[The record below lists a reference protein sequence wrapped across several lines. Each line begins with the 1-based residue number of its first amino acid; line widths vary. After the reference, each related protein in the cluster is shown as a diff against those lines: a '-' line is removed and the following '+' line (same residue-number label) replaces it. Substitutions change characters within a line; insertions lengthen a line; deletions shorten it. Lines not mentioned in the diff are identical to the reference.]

1 MVVVLHKARE
11 LYIIKKT
18 GMREV
23 MGLFRVVVEAHGTTR
38 QTFAKH
44 VTACGL
50 ALGLR
55 MTGTAAA
62 LIRHNSSLFRTFT
75 PLNVDIST
83 VYRAERTQSLL
94 LQDRKFSWS
103 YIPSYGRCALVTK
116 RRRSRVSVD
125 FCYSLCLYVGEVT
138 RTSNYSKVPTNAIL
152 PSKVRGLEERTST
165 YLDVPA
171 SNRM

>member
-18 GMREV
+18 GTREV
-23 MGLFRVVVEAHGTTR
+23 VGLFRVVVEAHGTTR

-62 LIRHNSSLFRTFT
+62 LIRHNLSRIYTSKCRYSHNLQSRENSIASS
-75 PLNVDIST
+75 SK
-83 VYRAERTQSLL
+83 
-94 LQDRKFSWS
+94 LQ
-103 YIPSYGRCALVTK
+103 V
-116 RRRSRVSVD
+116 
-125 FCYSLCLYVGEVT
+125 
-138 RTSNYSKVPTNAIL
+138 
-152 PSKVRGLEERTST
+152 
-165 YLDVPA
+165 
-171 SNRM
+171 

>member
-18 GMREV
+18 GTREV
-23 MGLFRVVVEAHGTTR
+23 VGLFRVVVEAHGTTR

-62 LIRHNSSLFRTFT
+62 LIRHNLSRISDITKQRELNRFFFKIASLAG
-75 PLNVDIST
+75 VK
-83 VYRAERTQSLL
+83 SLVT
-94 LQDRKFSWS
+94 
-103 YIPSYGRCALVTK
+103 GRYALVTK

-125 FCYSLCLYVGEVT
+125 FCYSPCLCVREV
-138 RTSNYSKVPTNAIL
+138 RRISEYSKVSTNVIL
-152 PSKVRGLEERTST
+152 PSKFCDLEERTSA

-171 SNRM
+171 SNRV

>member
-18 GMREV
+18 GTREV
-23 MGLFRVVVEAHGTTR
+23 VGLFRVVVEAHGTTR

-62 LIRHNSSLFRTFT
+62 LIRHNLSRISDIYTSKCRYSHNLQSRENSIASS
-75 PLNVDIST
+75 SK
-83 VYRAERTQSLL
+83 
-94 LQDRKFSWS
+94 LQ
-103 YIPSYGRCALVTK
+103 V
-116 RRRSRVSVD
+116 
-125 FCYSLCLYVGEVT
+125 
-138 RTSNYSKVPTNAIL
+138 
-152 PSKVRGLEERTST
+152 
-165 YLDVPA
+165 
-171 SNRM
+171 